1 MASTFRAA
9 TAASAVAAAVLLMGG
24 CSGDDDEPR
33 RDPSGNVTETA
44 DAADVFSV
52 RLGDCLGDFADATQ
66 VTDVAVVP
74 CADEHAQEVYATAQ
88 VPDGATLPADD
99 DLRAQAEETCTTE
112 FEAYVGLPYAE
123 SALDFTW
130 LQPTAE
136 SWEQGDRE
144 LVCLVYDPAGPVSGS
159 LRSAN
164 R

>member
-1 MASTFRAA
+1 MASTYRA
-9 TAASAVAAAVLLMGG
+9 TAVISAAVAAVLLSG
-24 CSGDDDEPR
+24 CSGDGDEPQ

-44 DAADVFSV
+44 GADVFDV
-52 RLGDCLGDFADATQ
+52 RVGDCLGDFGDAEQ

-74 CADEHAQEVYATAQ
+74 CTDEHAQEIYATAT
-88 VPDGATLPADD
+88 VPDGEFPSDD

-112 FEAYVGLPYAE
+112 FQTYVGLPYAE

-136 SWEQGDRE
+136 SWDQNDRE
-144 LVCLVYDPAGPVSGS
+144 LVCLVYDPAGPVTGS
-159 LRSAN
+159 LQGAN

>member
-1 MASTFRAA
+1 VACTYRA
-9 TAASAVAAAVLLMGG
+9 TAVMSAVVAAVLLSG

-44 DAADVFSV
+44 GAADVFDV
-52 RLGDCLGDFADATQ
+52 RVGDCLGDFGDAEQ

-74 CADEHAQEVYATAQ
+74 CEDEHAQESYATAQ
-88 VPDGATLPADD
+88 VPDGELPSDD
-99 DLRAQAEETCTTE
+99 DLRAQAEETCTAE
-112 FEAYVGLPYAE
+112 FQTYVGLPYDE

-130 LQPTAE
+130 LQPTAD

-144 LVCLVYDPAGPVSGS
+144 LVCLVYDPAGPVTGS
-159 LRSAN
+159 LQGAN